1 MFFAGERNQW
11 ETASAA
17 AAAVPILF
25 LLPIVNKE
33 VGPKSMNGREWQS
46 LIFNHLFSFLAL
58 GLVCVTWHDLS
69 RKKQKPDDDDD
80 DQIRLKI
87 NDNKNLAQKLDI
99 AVVPL
104 TVF

>member
-1 MFFAGERNQW
+1 MFPGERNQW
-11 ETASAA
+11 ETAS

-33 VGPKSMNGREWQS
+33 V
-46 LIFNHLFSFLAL
+46 FNHLFSFLAL